1 VAASAASD
9 AEGSEV
15 DGISSAPEHEAPE
28 RRGRPGLVLGIATAV
43 VVLDQLSKHWA
54 VNRLVDGDIDL
65 VGSLRLRLIFN
76 SGASFSF
83 GEGLGPL
90 IAVVVLAV
98 AIGLFVAGRNTT
110 SLVGAVA
117 IGLVLGGAVGNLLD
131 RAFRAGDGFLGGHV
145 VDFVDVQWWPVFN
158 VADAAVSIGGVLL
171 VLYLLFGSHDGD
183 GVASGGD
190 AG

>member
-9 AEGSEV
+9 ADGSEV
-15 DGISSAPEHEAPE
+15 DGTPSVDEHEAPE
-28 RRGRPGLVLGIATAV
+28 RRGRTGLVLGIAASV

-54 VNRLVDGDIDL
+54 VNRLVDGDIDV
-65 VGSLRLRLIFN
+65 VGSLRLHLIFN

-83 GEGLGPL
+83 GEGLGPIIAL
-90 IAVVVLAV
+90 IVLGV
-98 AIGLFVAGRNTT
+98 AIGLFVAGRSTT

-131 RAFRAGDGFLGGHV
+131 RALREGDGFLGGHV

-171 VLYLLFGSHDGD
+171 VLYLLFGTHEGD
-183 GVASGGD
+183 GAPSGGD
-190 AG
+190 VG